1 MLFSDKKKRTRIN
14 NIFPSTAG
22 CVISNQRLS
31 LWRKMNWQN
40 LKRKLVAEAEYIHLG
55 EVKNEEDKLEEKKVK
70 LSQDAQEN
78 ES

>member
-1 MLFSDKKKRTRIN
+1 
-14 NIFPSTAG
+14 
-22 CVISNQRLS
+22 
-31 LWRKMNWQN
+31 MNWQN